1 MPGKAHDA
9 RSLLLLGLLM
19 QQRRH
24 GYRLHEFI
32 ERNLHEL
39 ALMKKPT
46 AYALLDRL
54 CREGLVSVSTEPGER
69 RAERRVYS
77 ITASGRALFRTLL
90 RQTLATHEPIAVDL
104 DIGLLFVEVL
114 PRREA
119 LACLARRLTLAEQ
132 HLALHEGVRT
142 EPVSAGA
149 GLALAHYCAL
159 LRADRDWLAGAVADL
174 RAVSDP
180 SH

>member
-19 QQRRH
+19 EQRRH

-32 ERNLHEL
+32 ERNLREL

-54 CREGLVSVSTEPGER
+54 CREGHVSVSSEPGER
-69 RAERRVYS
+69 RVERRVYAV
-77 ITASGRALFRTLL
+77 TASGRRLFRTLL
-90 RQTLATHEPIAVDL
+90 CQTLSTHEPIAVDL
-104 DIGLLFVEVL
+104 DVGLLFVEAL

-119 LACLARRLTLAEQ
+119 LACLSRRLALAEA
-132 HLALHEGVRT
+132 HLKLHEEIPPGER
-142 EPVSAGA
+142 SAGA
-149 GLALAHYCAL
+149 DLALAHYCAL
-159 LRADRDWLAGAVADL
+159 LRADRDWLAGTVAGL
-174 RAVSDP
+174 RR
-180 SH
+180 